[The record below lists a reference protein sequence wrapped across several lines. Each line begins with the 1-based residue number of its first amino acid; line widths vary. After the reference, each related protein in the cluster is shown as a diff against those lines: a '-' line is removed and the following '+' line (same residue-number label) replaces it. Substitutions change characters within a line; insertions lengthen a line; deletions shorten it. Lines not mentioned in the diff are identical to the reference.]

1 MNKKS
6 MHSNLLKVFIFMFIL
21 SFIVIFGGTYIIKNI
36 EENEVEN
43 YKEKFKAEMMN
54 YKLQLDRK
62 IEGNFKTIRVL
73 SNFISS
79 YSEYDY
85 EDIRNRLRN
94 LDIDDNLVKITI
106 LNKDYDIII
115 SNIYNE
121 DSKEVSYTNLDKN
134 FNDILDKTIQGKEVI
149 SDIYYDENLKE
160 EVVILSTPIYSEKE
174 VSGVITMTISISEF
188 ENILKESKYGSYGFI
203 DMVDNKGNI
212 LILSDKGVKRNKIY
226 NIFESPYI
234 TEKHRE
240 AIEESLSQ
248 NKEQYD
254 DILYNGIRYG
264 VYFIPL
270 DYNDWY
276 LSCVS
281 FDNIMETLNYRTTK
295 ILEQIFIILSI
306 LVIVFAILSYKI
318 IKKNDKELKKLA
330 YFDSLT
336 ESYNCTKFKL
346 VISEL
351 LKENKYYYLIS
362 LNIKNFHFINEEF
375 GKENADKLLRYIAK
389 VLNNNID
396 EKECFCHS
404 FSDIFLMLVK
414 SEDENLL
421 VKRLNN
427 IKNEINKFK
436 FIENNE
442 YEIKIN
448 SGIVNCKDI
457 FEENKNFEDNKYIE
471 SIISYATF
479 ALKEAKKLESEY
491 KFYGTKSHEE
501 GAKINYIESNM
512 RKALENNEF
521 KLFLQP
527 KMDLK
532 TNTILGAEAL
542 VRWIKDDGTMIYP
555 NDFIPLFEKN
565 GFCVDLDLYMVEQ
578 VCKKLREWIDKGEKA
593 IPISINQSKKLFYLD
608 NYVDRIDKIIKK
620 YNIPSKYI
628 VLEILESL
636 AIENVGNLNKTIKK
650 LHEKGLKVS
659 MDDFGN
665 GYSSL
670 NSLTLLEIDEI
681 KLDCMFLRNLEYKN
695 KDKQAIVMK
704 NIIHI
709 AKEMNILTVA
719 EGVETKEDERLLKNI
734 NCDYSQGYLYS
745 KPISVKEFEE
755 KYL

>member
-6 MHSNLLKVFIFMFIL
+6 MPSNLLRVFIFMFIV
-21 SFIVIFGGTYIIKNI
+21 SFIIIFGGTYIIKTI

-73 SNFISS
+73 SAFINNC
-79 YSEYDY
+79 SEYDN

-94 LDIDDNLVKITI
+94 LDIDDNLLKISI
-106 LNKDYDIII
+106 ASKDCDVII
-115 SNIYNE
+115 SNIYDENNN
-121 DSKEVSYTNLDKN
+121 EVSYSNLDKN
-134 FNDILDKTIQGKEVI
+134 FKSILEESLQGKEVI
-149 SDIYYDENLKE
+149 SDIYYDENLRE
-160 EVVILSTPIYSEKE
+160 EVLTLSTPIYNEEKIT
-174 VSGVITMTISISEF
+174 GVVTITTSVEELS
-188 ENILKESKYGSYGFI
+188 NILKESKYGSYGFI
-203 DMVDNKGNI
+203 DMIDNKGNI
-212 LILSDKGVKRNKIY
+212 LILSDKGVKRKKID
-226 NIFESPYI
+226 NIFESSYI
-234 TEKHRE
+234 IEENRQ
-240 AIEESLSQ
+240 AIEKALSE

-254 DILYNGIRYG
+254 DVVYNGVRYG

-270 DYNDWY
+270 EYNDWY

-281 FDNIMETLNYRTTK
+281 FDNVMESLNHRTTK
-295 ILEQIFIILSI
+295 ILQIIFILLFILI
-306 LVIVFAILSYKI
+306 IIFAILSYKI

-330 YFDSLT
+330 YFDNLT
-336 ESYNCTKFKL
+336 ESYNCTMFKL
-346 VISEL
+346 VIRKL
-351 LKENKYYYLIS
+351 LKENKDYYLIS

-375 GKENADKLLRYIAK
+375 GREEADKLLKYIAK

-396 EKECFCHS
+396 EKECFCHN

-421 VKRLNN
+421 IKRLNK
-427 IKNEINKFK
+427 IKEEINKFK

-448 SGIVNCKDI
+448 SGIVNCNDI
-457 FEENKNFEDNKYIE
+457 FEGNKNIQEDNYIE
-471 SIISYATF
+471 SIVSYAAF
-479 ALKEAKKLESEY
+479 ALKEAKKLESEF
-491 KFYGTKSHEE
+491 KFYGTQSHKEE
-501 GAKINYIESNM
+501 AKVNYIESNM
-512 RKALENNEF
+512 KKALENKEF

-527 KMDLK
+527 KIDLQN
-532 TNTILGAEAL
+532 NTILGAEAL
-542 VRWIKDDGTMIYP
+542 VRWIKDDGSMIYP

-593 IPISINQSKKLFYLD
+593 IPISINQSKKLFYLND
-608 NYVDRIDKIIKK
+608 YVDRIDRIIKK
-620 YNIPSKYI
+620 YNIPSQYI
-628 VLEILESL
+628 ILEILESL
-636 AIENVGNLNKTIKK
+636 AIENVEKLNKTIKR

-695 KDKQAIVMK
+695 KEKQAIVMK

-709 AKEMNILTVA
+709 AKEMNISTVA
-719 EGVETKEDERLLKNI
+719 EGVETKEEEELLKNI

-745 KPISVKEFEE
+745 KPIPVDKFEE
-755 KYL
+755 KYI